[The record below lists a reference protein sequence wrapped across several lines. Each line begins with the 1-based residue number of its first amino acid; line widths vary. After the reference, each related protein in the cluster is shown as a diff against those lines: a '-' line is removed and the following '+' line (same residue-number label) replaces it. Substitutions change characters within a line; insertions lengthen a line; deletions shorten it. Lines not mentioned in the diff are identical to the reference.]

1 MRMSESTKTALAAS
15 VAVGYLLGRSRKAK
29 LAMTVA
35 TYLASR
41 RLQAKPQELLAAGA
55 GKLGE
60 SPQLAQLV
68 EQLRGEVL
76 NVGRDALKALADRQL
91 SGFADALA
99 DRTESLTHVLDAAA
113 EKAKEG
119 EEGEEGEDE
128 AEPAQSSEGEG
139 EEEEGGEEERGEE
152 GAERDGRRTAEN
164 RARPRRPRRDSDAS
178 SSAPAKKTGKKAPP
192 RKTTG
197 KPARKAPAES
207 SPRR

>member
-55 GKLGE
+55 GKLSE

-119 EEGEEGEDE
+119 EEGEEEE
-128 AEPAQSSEGEG
+128 EPAQSSEAESEEEEG
-139 EEEEGGEEERGEE
+139 EEEESG
-152 GAERDGRRTAEN
+152 ERDGRPTSES
-164 RARPRRPRRDSDAS
+164 RARPRRPRRDSEAS
-178 SSAPAKKTGKKAPP
+178 SSASAKKSAKKAPP
-192 RKTTG
+192 RKTAG
-197 KPARKAPAES
+197 KPARKTPAES